1 MTDKAYNMLIAPDFS
16 PERFAG
22 WHMFNTLLQ
31 KRTGLKMHLN
41 MPSSHKEQEDLVSSS
56 DVHVIYANPF
66 DAADLIR
73 THGYRAV
80 ARPINK
86 SDEMVIA
93 TAANSDIKALDM
105 LPKGAQIAM
114 ADNRDVK
121 LIGLRLLEAVDLT
134 EDDLVWDV
142 TDTYQAAARKIIK
155 GEAQA
160 GFFLAEIYHGLS
172 RLTKMQLQVLIE
184 SDIADISHVMLVK
197 GNCEDVQAFTETL
210 LSFHNDADG
219 KAVLDELGFN
229 EGFEAM
235 SEEDAEFMLDLMET
249 LLD

>member
-1 MTDKAYNMLIAPDFS
+1 MTDNTYNMLIAPDFS

-41 MPSSHKEQEDLVSSS
+41 MPASHKEQESLVS
-56 DVHVIYANPF
+56 DGQVHVIYANPF
-66 DAADLIR
+66 DATDLIR

-93 TAANSDIKALDM
+93 TAADNDM
-105 LPKGAQIAM
+105 TTLEHLPKGAHIAM

-121 LIGLRLLEAVDLT
+121 LIGLRLLEAVDLS
-134 EDDLVWDV
+134 EDDLHWEI

-160 GFFLAEIYHGLS
+160 GFFLSEIYHGLS

-184 SDIADISHVMLVK
+184 SDIADISHVVLVK
-197 GNCEDVQAFTETL
+197 DTFDDAETFTNTL
-210 LSFHNDADG
+210 LDFNNDADG
-219 KAVLDELGFN
+219 QAVLAELGFN